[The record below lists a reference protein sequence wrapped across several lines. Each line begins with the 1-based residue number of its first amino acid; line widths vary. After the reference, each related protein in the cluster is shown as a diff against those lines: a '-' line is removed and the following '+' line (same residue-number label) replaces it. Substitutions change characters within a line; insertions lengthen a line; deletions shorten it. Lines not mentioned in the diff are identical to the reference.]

1 MGRVEPP
8 QSRGSGQGRGR
19 VCVCVCVCVCVTETE
34 LEQGQDRREA
44 RRGDRDLRGL
54 GGEGVSLTLRLPGQA
69 PPP

>member
-1 MGRVEPP
+1 M
-8 QSRGSGQGRGR
+8 
-19 VCVCVCVCVCVTETE
+19 CVCVCVCVTETE